1 MTQYFSFFLNWVIF
15 KVVYEETM
23 HTLYRFNTLL
33 ITRVHVIS
41 KRKHTKVR
49 HQYCSYETMHWFEL
63 LTLYIS
69 DRVSEREEQGWFFG
83 WNDPEMTLLDILVN
97 YALKYQISSIETEN
111 IHLKLW
117 KIVGILLLPVRPSLT
132 FVCFFSNCSYI

>member
-1 MTQYFSFFLNWVIF
+1 MFYCYIKLKKNTKKKNNHIISKKKPRTIRYQYCSYDTIFFFLFKLGNF

-33 ITRVHVIS
+33 ITRGHVIS

-83 WNDPEMTLLDILVN
+83 
-97 YALKYQISSIETEN
+97 
-111 IHLKLW
+111 
-117 KIVGILLLPVRPSLT
+117 
-132 FVCFFSNCSYI
+132 

>member
-41 KRKHTKVR
+41 KRKHTKAR

-69 DRVSEREEQGWFFG
+69 DRASEREEQGWFFG
-83 WNDPEMTLLDILVN
+83 
-97 YALKYQISSIETEN
+97 
-111 IHLKLW
+111 
-117 KIVGILLLPVRPSLT
+117 
-132 FVCFFSNCSYI
+132 

>member
-1 MTQYFSFFLNWVIF
+1 MTQYFFLFLNWVIF

-33 ITRVHVIS
+33 ITRGHVIS

-83 WNDPEMTLLDILVN
+83 
-97 YALKYQISSIETEN
+97 
-111 IHLKLW
+111 
-117 KIVGILLLPVRPSLT
+117 
-132 FVCFFSNCSYI
+132 